1 MQITTT
7 IKYIRINP
15 RKVHRVVREIVG
27 KPVSEALNILNFLPQ
42 HSAAILV
49 KVLKSAIA
57 NAVHNFKLSEKM
69 LIVSEGHVGQA
80 AIMKRFTPMAKGR
93 AGAIQKKL
101 SHITIS
107 LKEGRPK

>member
-15 RKVHRVVREIVG
+15 RKLHRVIRELVG
-27 KPVSEALNILNFLPQ
+27 KSVPDAKKILKYLPQ
-42 HSAAILV
+42 HSAAVLV
-49 KVLKSAIA
+49 KVLASATA
-57 NAVHNFKLSEKM
+57 NAVNNFKMTEQNLV
-69 LIVSEGHVGQA
+69 VSAGYVGQA
-80 AIMKRFTPMAKGR
+80 AVMKRFTPMSRGR

-107 LKEGRPK
+107 LKEGSFN